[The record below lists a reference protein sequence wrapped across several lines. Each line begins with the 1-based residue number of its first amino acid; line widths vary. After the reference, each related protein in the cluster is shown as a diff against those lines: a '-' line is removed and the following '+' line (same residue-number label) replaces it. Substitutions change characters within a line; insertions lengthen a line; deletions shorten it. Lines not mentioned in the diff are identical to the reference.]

1 MTNNYFVLQVWVS
14 DFSWLFID
22 KAIEITGEAVEEVLQ
37 STFDFSDSDFND
49 SSFNSSTSSFLDSNS
64 QKSSINPASS
74 EFLNENLN
82 KDSNKDFSEN
92 FNKNFNK
99 NSSEN
104 FNKNLNENSSKA
116 ELLAV
121 SPSSD
126 NYKENPNSAFSS
138 FIIRSQNPLDSA
150 QSALL
155 EYKSVIEK
163 SFELQNPIIIKF
175 ESKIEK
181 NEDWISKYKNA
192 ISPVCCGLFY
202 IRPSWCPSLDSIKNE
217 LLAQNELQD
226 SIESSMKNSLQ
237 DSIKTPSENSIESSM
252 KDSIEF
258 SNTKEITKDIES
270 NFTKNAPSIEIIIDP
285 ALAFG
290 SGHHASTANCLTFL
304 SEIEKYLS
312 FNKNIESNF
321 KSATNLN
328 SDSIESS
335 AKIPNLR
342 GFEILDIGCGSGIL
356 SIAASK
362 LGANVSACDVD
373 EMALNATKSNASLN
387 AVEFAHLWCGSIN
400 EENPPNTQESPK
412 AQEFSNSQDS
422 IESKISPIKASLKD
436 RFDIVLANIIAE
448 VLVCLPITKCA
459 KNGGLIILSGIINEQ
474 SKMVE
479 NHFKALN
486 CELLE
491 IKKEDGWSSILLK
504 KL

>member
-37 STFDFSDSDFND
+37 STFDFDSF
-49 SSFNSSTSSFLDSNS
+49 TSSFLDSNL
-64 QKSSINPASS
+64 QNNSINPASS
-74 EFLNENLN
+74 ELLNRT
-82 KDSNKDFSEN
+82 F
-92 FNKNFNK
+92 
-99 NSSEN
+99 
-104 FNKNLNENSSKA
+104 NENSNKTSSEADFTSLKKDSISQNNSISKSDSNSQKYEKLLEIDFNNPKYA
-116 ELLAV
+116 EPLAI

-126 NYKENPNSAFSS
+126 NYKENPNSTFSS
-138 FIIRSQNPLDSA
+138 FIIRSQNPLDSV

-163 SFELQNPIIIKF
+163 SFELQNPIIMKF

-202 IRPSWCPSLDSIKNE
+202 VRPSWCESLDSIKDLNE
-217 LLAQNELQD
+217 TNKEKSA
-226 SIESSMKNSLQ
+226 
-237 DSIKTPSENSIESSM
+237 KT
-252 KDSIEF
+252 
-258 SNTKEITKDIES
+258 IES
-270 NFTKNAPSIEIIIDP
+270 NLTKSAPSIEIIIDP

-290 SGHHASTANCLTFL
+290 SGHHASTSGCLKFL

-312 FNKNIESNF
+312 FSKNIESNF
-321 KSATNLN
+321 KSATNSN
-328 SDSIESS
+328 SDSIESKYT
-335 AKIPNLR
+335 KIPNLR

-373 EMALNATKSNASLN
+373 EMALNATRSNASLN

-400 EENPPNTQESPK
+400 EKIPQNLKESQN
-412 AQEFSNSQDS
+412 ANS
-422 IESKISPIKASLKD
+422 IESEISHIKASLKNH
-436 RFDIVLANIIAE
+436 FDIVLANIIAD
-448 VLVCLPITKCA
+448 VLVSLPIVECA
-459 KNGGLIILSGIINEQ
+459 KNGALIILSGIINE
-474 SKMVE
+474 SAEMVIE
-479 NHFKALN
+479 HFKALN

-491 IKKEDGWSSILLK
+491 IIKEDGWSSILFK
-504 KL
+504 KLH